1 MFDAKR
7 HKFDVV
13 LVWAFDRMA
22 RSVRH
27 FLEILDELNRLK
39 IEFIVDTGS
48 ILALFGPSKEE
59 ADQRLTEVLVALP
72 GIEPGF
78 ED

>member
-1 MFDAKR
+1 MICTALLAI
-7 HKFDVV
+7 V
-13 LVWAFDRMA
+13 LPLQTSTASGSA
-22 RSVRH
+22 GPNINPKK
-27 FLEILDELNRLK
+27 LEI
-39 IEFIVDTGS
+39 IDTGS
-48 ILALFGPSKEE
+48 ILAVYGPSKEE